1 MKAMG
6 NSDIFIRR
14 YTDDDFAAVCALN
27 GMGRDEP
34 YAGAVFIRQAGALY
48 GSTFLCAVC
57 DDLVCGYVIGAPVTG
72 GSEAAWV
79 IRLGVLPSHRGRGV
93 ARALMLALEKRI
105 EAAGIPD
112 LFLSV
117 HPENRPARSLYDSL
131 GYMVTETICGYF
143 GEGEDRLIMK
153 KVLNAGISSSLS
165 PCR

>member
-1 MKAMG
+1 MTEDSG
-6 NSDIFIRR
+6 IFIRR
-14 YTDDDFAAVCALN
+14 YTDDDFAAACALN

-57 DDLVCGYVIGAPVTG
+57 DGQVCGYTIGAPVTG
-72 GSEAAWV
+72 GSTAAWV
-79 IRLGVLPSHRGRGV
+79 LRLGVLPSHRGRGGG
-93 ARALMLALEKRI
+93 RALMEALLLRV
-105 EAAGIPD
+105 EASGIPE

-117 HPENRPARSLYDSL
+117 HPENHPARSLYTSL
-131 GYMVTETICGYF
+131 GFIVTETVCGYF

-153 KVLNAGISSSLS
+153 KVLNTGLSAPLS